1 MTTAEIDTIVA
12 KLLDTRIEEIREA
25 LVSDNLL
32 TSEIET
38 CLITKCKALSLG
50 LAVATPLEK
59 TRKTQKK
66 SEVFKY
72 DKKDIT
78 TDNDCGIEREY
89 DEIEGMP
96 IYGWCKKTRDCVYY
110 PRAGLLT
117 KPPSY
122 RWAGENWKAVL
133 LERHDQ
139 QSVHGGDPDLALDDF
154 TGTFPNSAI
163 AQRQKN
169 IAEWVASSSSEHV
182 ASPHE

>member
-38 CLITKCKALSLG
+38 CLITKCKALFLRTPV
-50 LAVATPLEK
+50 VATPPEK

-169 IAEWVASSSSEHV
+169 IAEWVASSSSDTN
-182 ASPHE
+182 